1 MFQKGCDKLLQAIIG
16 ILCGI
21 GLYFVLADI
30 YRLPYL
36 KSSKAVGNL
45 SRKQKDKSSGLDVWL
60 KGIATWLSK
69 HMKLNEFKRT
79 QLESDLITAQ
89 MDISPEMFKANAIVK
104 AVIIGVFAIPVLFIF
119 PLLCPVILFMAIF
132 LYKREVKSVSM
143 NIKSKREK
151 IDYELPRLVFTI
163 EKTLKH
169 NRDVLNML
177 ETYAKNAGPELQ
189 HELNITVADM
199 RSGNYEAALTRLES
213 RVGSSMMSD
222 VCRGLIGIMRGD
234 DTALYWASLSLKF
247 NDIQR
252 QQLRLQAQKVPR
264 KVKRLSMCLLVCFM
278 LIYIVVIVA
287 QIMTSMNILFA

>member
-1 MFQKGCDKLLQAIIG
+1 MNQAIIG
-16 ILCGI
+16 MLCGI

-30 YRLPYL
+30 YRIPYL
-36 KSSKAVGNL
+36 KSSKAVNNL
-45 SRKQKDKSSGLDVWL
+45 SKKQKDKSSGLNVWL
-60 KGIATWLSK
+60 KSIATWLSK
-69 HMKLNEFKRT
+69 HMKLNEFKRA
-79 QLESDLITAQ
+79 QLESDLKTAQ
-89 MDISPEMFKANAIVK
+89 MDIAPEIFKANAIVK

-119 PLLCPVILFMAIF
+119 PSLCPVILFMAFF

-143 NIKSKREK
+143 RIKAKREK
-151 IDYELPRLVFTI
+151 IEYELPRLVFTI

-169 NRDVLNML
+169 SRDVLNML
-177 ETYAKNAGPELQ
+177 EIYAKNACPELR
-189 HELNITVADM
+189 HELSITVADM

-222 VCRGLIGIMRGD
+222 VCRGLIGILRGD
-234 DTALYWASLSLKF
+234 DTALYWTSLSLKF

-264 KVKRLSMCLLVCFM
+264 KVKRLSMCLLFCFM